1 MKIFLIILAAILSY
15 VVCIGIAIKGAFDVM
30 MIFPKKGYII
40 NQDKLEEEKT
50 KINNVYVSTKSRF
63 LLLVPFVNMIYTS
76 WLMHNSAN
84 KVFDECKKQHSL
96 LVPMTKEEIKEF
108 KSRKG
113 YMQKLDY
120 FMKLMVQIKK
130 EPIIEAK
137 SYEVINDSSDTQE
150 EVKENQILDEYRKLR
165 NEFNSLDSCE
175 DYFEEHDDYSLSRK
189 I

>member
-1 MKIFLIILAAILSY
+1 MKIFLIILASILSY
-15 VVCIGIAIKGAFDVM
+15 VGCIGIAIKGAFDMM

-40 NQDKLEEEKT
+40 NQDKLEEEKN
-50 KINNVYVSTKSRF
+50 KINNVYVSTKSTF

-76 WLMHNSAN
+76 WLMHNSVN

-130 EPIIEAK
+130 EPIIEAE

-150 EVKENQILDEYRKLR
+150 AVKENQILDEYRKLR
-165 NEFNSLDSCE
+165 NEFNSLDFCE